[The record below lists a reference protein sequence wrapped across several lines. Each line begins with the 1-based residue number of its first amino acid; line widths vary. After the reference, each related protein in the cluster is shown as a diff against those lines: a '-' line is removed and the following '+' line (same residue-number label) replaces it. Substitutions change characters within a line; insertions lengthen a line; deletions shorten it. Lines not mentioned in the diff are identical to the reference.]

1 MASIKA
7 YYISTYNDQFFISP
21 PPFFKLYMWF
31 ELLYQAPVMLWAIPN
46 IFRNSPKVPLVL
58 LPFAVMV
65 FLTTLTCMVEYA
77 FWDVP
82 RQQKID
88 MTTLYGPY
96 LALSAYMMVDMYLR
110 LGKMVKTATVVS
122 AAGGKKSQ

>member
-1 MASIKA
+1 
-7 YYISTYNDQFFISP
+7 
-21 PPFFKLYMWF
+21 
-31 ELLYQAPVMLWAIPN
+31 
-46 IFRNSPKVPLVL
+46 
-58 LPFAVMV
+58 MV

-96 LALSAYMMVDMYLR
+96 LALCESHRGTFNILIEVMLI
-110 LGKMVKTATVVS
+110 VS
-122 AAGGKKSQ
+122 QRRI